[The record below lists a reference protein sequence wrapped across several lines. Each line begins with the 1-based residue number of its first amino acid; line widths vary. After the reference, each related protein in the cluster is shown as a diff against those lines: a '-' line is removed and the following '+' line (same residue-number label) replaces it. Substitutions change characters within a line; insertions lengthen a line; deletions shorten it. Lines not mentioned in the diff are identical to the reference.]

1 MNLKQS
7 LKSFFIPGEEND
19 YKPHALR
26 DKALLIYAILLLL
39 LKIFVFVSIL
49 SFPGTG
55 LFSTISSQR
64 ILQLINQERG
74 AYGLPSLIL
83 NDKLVNAAND
93 KANDMFSNNYF
104 DHNSPIGR
112 SPWYWF
118 LKNGY
123 QYLYAGENLAMDFY
137 DSEEVVSAWMASGSH
152 RANILNKNY
161 KEVGISVKKGE
172 IQGRQ
177 TTIAVLL
184 FGSQKKVLAKASSS
198 EIKQPKTAQEK
209 PLSFEIQKPS
219 EKNQVQGLETKPL
232 ETAVKET
239 SKPEELTLKSALK
252 PEEFLPIEEK
262 IAPFKSR
269 ILIPILDIDEIT
281 HQLYLYFSLF
291 LIIALAINILVKI
304 RIQHLPTIILTIILI
319 GLSIGM
325 IFI

>member
-26 DKALLIYAILLLL
+26 DRALLIYAILLLL
-39 LKIFVFVSIL
+39 LKIFVFVFIVF
-49 SFPGTG
+49 FPGTG
-55 LFSTISSQR
+55 LFSTINSQQ
-64 ILQLINQERG
+64 ILQLINQERNTQ
-74 AYGLPSLIL
+74 GLTSLVL
-83 NDKLVNAAND
+83 NNKLVNTAND

-104 DHNSPIGR
+104 DHNSPIGK

-118 LKNGY
+118 SKNGY

-137 DSEEVVSAWMASGSH
+137 DSKEVVSAWMASGSH

-161 KEVGISVKKGE
+161 KEVGVSVQKGE
-172 IQGRQ
+172 IQSRQ

-184 FGSQKKVLAKASSS
+184 FGSQKIALAKTSLP
-198 EIKQPKTAQEK
+198 EITQPKTAQEK
-209 PLSFEIQKPS
+209 PSSFEIQEPL
-219 EKNQVQGLETKPL
+219 EKNQTQGLETKPS
-232 ETAVKET
+232 EIAVKET
-239 SKPEELTLKSALK
+239 PKPEELTLKSALK
-252 PEEFLPIEEK
+252 PEEFQLIEEK
-262 IAPFKSR
+262 IVSFSSH

-319 GLSIGM
+319 GLSVGM
-325 IFI
+325 IFV